1 MLHQLCDRML
11 SIPNTF
17 LKNRSD
23 KSDSFC
29 GIQFEASCQSFLR
42 ECTDLMEKF
51 PGASEKVKK
60 KKKLNKKSQTI
71 TFIGRTWWRR
81 ILSCSR
87 GRMCM
92 IERTCRTWKPFYKGQ
107 MGCYVLQTT
116 N

>member
-23 KSDSFC
+23 KSGSFC

-60 KKKLNKKSQTI
+60 KKETKQKESNDYVY
-71 TFIGRTWWRR
+71 RTN
-81 ILSCSR
+81 LV
-87 GRMCM
+87 
-92 IERTCRTWKPFYKGQ
+92 EKNF
-107 MGCYVLQTT
+107 VLFTGKDVHD
-116 N
+116 